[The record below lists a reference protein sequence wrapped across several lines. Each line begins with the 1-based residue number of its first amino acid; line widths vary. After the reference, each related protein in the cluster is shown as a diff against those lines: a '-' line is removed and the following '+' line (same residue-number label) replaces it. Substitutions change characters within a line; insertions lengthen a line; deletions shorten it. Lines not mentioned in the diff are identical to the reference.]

1 MKRLPVTVLL
11 FSGLFTPEL
20 ALAQDIVGSW
30 KHKTFHQKV
39 VSSGEKRVPFGEKIV
54 GRSVYTKE
62 GTFCTMTTGADR
74 KQSAGTP
81 TDEER
86 LALFKTMYAFCG
98 TYRVDGQKMTY
109 QSDVAWA
116 PNWTQQPGN
125 VSWKLDGKT
134 LTVESMPFKSQL
146 DGVDVIVVLELEK
159 E

>member
-1 MKRLPVTVLL
+1 MKRLLVTGLVFFGIFSPVPA
-11 FSGLFTPEL
+11 SAE
-20 ALAQDIVGSW
+20 DIIGSW
-30 KHKTFHQKV
+30 KHKTFYQKV

-74 KQSAGTP
+74 KQSAGAP
-81 TDEER
+81 TDDER
-86 LALFKTMYAFCG
+86 VALFKTMYAFCG

-109 QSDVAWA
+109 QSDVAWV

-134 LTVESMPFKSQL
+134 LTVESLPFKSQL